1 MKQMRDI
8 DELFGALTEA
18 SAWRK
23 KELNKLVSKFNF
35 QYRKTTQKDPN
46 NPEKTIVRYQYIED
60 DSSGRVVPLSALDKR
75 AMYILTYSHWEG
87 YVKQAIQIYLKS
99 LGYVSF
105 REAQSH
111 PRAVRRILRTRLE
124 EHKKAMENSDLSPE
138 ELQKLRARF
147 IEQLDDDRLELQEQE
162 IKIFSNTSS
171 NLRIKV
177 LKKLLR
183 DLDIRIPEFFHRNGE
198 TIDKMV
204 EIRNGIAHGDPTY
217 RSDSFPEEVQDG
229 LPKTIDFV
237 EESFSELQKI
247 LIEKA
252 DSSFTVEKRLA

>member
-1 MKQMRDI
+1 MRDI

-124 EHKKAMENSDLSPE
+124 EHKKPWRTRIFLLKNFKNYGRVSLNSSMMIDWSF
-138 ELQKLRARF
+138 R
-147 IEQLDDDRLELQEQE
+147 
-162 IKIFSNTSS
+162 N
-171 NLRIKV
+171 
-177 LKKLLR
+177 KK
-183 DLDIRIPEFFHRNGE
+183 
-198 TIDKMV
+198 
-204 EIRNGIAHGDPTY
+204 
-217 RSDSFPEEVQDG
+217 
-229 LPKTIDFV
+229 
-237 EESFSELQKI
+237 
-247 LIEKA
+247 
-252 DSSFTVEKRLA
+252 